1 MGLKIV
7 DGSIVHDNLTSSSPP
22 SISVTNSS
30 PLLNTKRRNSI
41 TSLSDYKKNKD
52 TLNNSNNN
60 LKQPFEISNNYNS
73 NNKEI
78 KNENK
83 IKQFFQHLFSIL
95 LLKNPTMIQ
104 IIETLELST
113 NIYNIQLK
121 LKYLLAICVSSQIIF
136 KSSGLL
142 ITLLVLYLGT
152 FFNNKI
158 SINNKDKNKNN
169 NTIDNSLK
177 NNNIDT
183 SLIKDINN
191 NVFSNINTN
200 SNNNSKNNNNNNN
213 NIKNNRVVSPNQL
226 SKSSNVEYNKCK
238 CKSPT
243 TSANSY
249 LSNSQSRIQTLSSPN
264 ISPCNNCIS
273 PPNLLYNSLSS
284 LSSSLPINSC
294 NYSMNE
300 QEDDEFESNFDF
312 EDSQYE
318 ESDEEDN
325 SSPAFH
331 LYSSPNLRVA
341 CNKISTFSPN
351 GRKLGTN

>member
-22 SISVTNSS
+22 SVTNSS

-60 LKQPFEISNNYNS
+60 INQPFENS
-73 NNKEI
+73 NNFNNNSKEI

-83 IKQFFQHLFSIL
+83 IKNFFQHLFSIL

-113 NIYNIQLK
+113 NIYNIQFK

-152 FFNNKI
+152 FFNKI

-169 NTIDNSLK
+169 NTIDYSLK

-191 NVFSNINTN
+191 SVISNNSSN
-200 SNNNSKNNNNNNN
+200 SNNNNINNSNNNNNNN
-213 NIKNNRVVSPNQL
+213 NRILSPNQL

-243 TSANSY
+243 TSSNNY
-249 LSNSQSRIQTLSSPN
+249 LSSSQSRVQTLSSPN
-264 ISPCNNCIS
+264 ISPCNICVS
-273 PPNLLYNSLSS
+273 PNLLYNSLSS

-294 NYSMNE
+294 NYSMSE
-300 QEDDEFESNFDF
+300 QEGDEFESNFDF

>member
-22 SISVTNSS
+22 SVSVTNSS

-60 LKQPFEISNNYNS
+60 INQPFENSNNFNN

-83 IKQFFQHLFSIL
+83 IKNFFQHLFSIL

-113 NIYNIQLK
+113 NIYNIQFK

-152 FFNNKI
+152 FFNKI

-169 NTIDNSLK
+169 NTIDYS
-177 NNNIDT
+177 NNNDT
-183 SLIKDINN
+183 SLIKDINYS
-191 NVFSNINTN
+191 VVSN
-200 SNNNSKNNNNNNN
+200 SNNIINNSNSNNGNNNN
-213 NIKNNRVVSPNQL
+213 RMLSPNQL

-243 TSANSY
+243 TSSNNY
-249 LSNSQSRIQTLSSPN
+249 LSSSQSRVQTLSSPN
-264 ISPCNNCIS
+264 ISPCNICVS
-273 PPNLLYNSLSS
+273 PPPNLLYNSLSS

-294 NYSMNE
+294 NYSMTE
-300 QEDDEFESNFDF
+300 QEGDEFESNFDF